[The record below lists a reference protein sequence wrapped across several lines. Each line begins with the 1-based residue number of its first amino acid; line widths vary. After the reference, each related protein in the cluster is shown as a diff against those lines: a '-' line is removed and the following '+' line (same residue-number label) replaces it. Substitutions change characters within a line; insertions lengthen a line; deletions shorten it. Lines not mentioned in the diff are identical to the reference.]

1 MSTTYQTCLQFEHR
15 QNKKAKIQE
24 FFESRLGQKISS
36 QILHEKFGSSVRTRI
51 SELNREA
58 SCPIRIVNEYA
69 YDEFLK
75 AEISKYWS
83 EAKCR

>member
-1 MSTTYQTCLQFEHR
+1 MTTTYQPYLQFEHR

-24 FFESRLGQKISS
+24 FFESRMGQKISS

-58 SCPIRIVNEYA
+58 SCPIRIVNEYV
-69 YDEFLK
+69 YDDFLK
-75 AEISKYWS
+75 AEISNYRAELK
-83 EAKCR
+83 